1 MVSHQF
7 KDIVNV
13 TKSRSLG
20 QFILSDEGLIWR
32 PSADSSGSILVIKKD
47 QIKDMS
53 WCECATYAMLTVF
66 WTKTGEEEN
75 KQYDRF
81 DGFKVRDTEI
91 FETMV
96 EKVYQKELKRD
107 SLNSAGLNVGQV
119 SISKDKGTLQM
130 LYKEKIDIEVPLSGI
145 SQCVATGKND
155 IEIHFHE
162 DDTGPRED
170 EMLIEMKLY
179 VPPNDVGED
188 VSMELQQEIVSGA
201 GIERITGDI
210 ICTFSEDIGTFLS
223 PRGRYLVDM
232 YDTFFRMQGKTYEYK
247 IMYKSISRMFLLP
260 KLEGTAYAFVISLD
274 DPIQQGQQRHRHLV
288 LQLDVRD
295 ETIEVNLPKDVIK
308 EKYGDKISSEMNG
321 QLQDTV
327 AKLFKVLTGKKVF
340 VPGAFSSALQH
351 SAIKCALKTSP
362 GLLYPLGRSFF
373 FIHKPATFI
382 RFEDI
387 DYIEFQRYGGAG
399 SDQASRNFDLDVR
412 VRSVGGDSAQSY
424 LFSSIDKREYNNLLQ
439 FLNSKRIR
447 IKNLKTAVEAE
458 ARREEESAFSRAVDE
473 MEEESDDE
481 DFASGDEEPDSDSDS
496 DSDVSLASDVGIEA
510 TKGKGSDG
518 DEDEDED
525 DEDGEES
532 GKKRKRSSSST
543 AKEPKEK
550 KSTPKKA
557 KKIPK
562 RDPAAPKKVSLA
574 YHLFTQDMRT
584 EIKEKQ
590 PDLSFAE
597 MNKLLGV
604 RWAEASAEVKEKY
617 GKLQEKDQ
625 ERYDNEMK
633 DYTPAEGY
641 NKSGKLITETKPKAS
656 KKEDDGTEKKVK
668 KKKDPNAPKSAKNSY
683 SYFVKEQGAKIKE
696 EQPELSFGDR
706 NKLLGSKWK
715 ELSAEDKEK
724 YEALAKD
731 DKARYDKEMSTYH
744 PPKEIKTEA
753 APEKT
758 KPVKTKVKKEVKEEK
773 KREATDGNE
782 SSSSS
787 GSSSSGSGSSSS
799 GSSSSG
805 SASDSEDESK
815 PSEKKK
821 VKSRSSASSKGRK
834 K

>member
-1 MVSHQF
+1 M
-7 KDIVNV
+7 
-13 TKSRSLG
+13 LG
-20 QFILSDEGLIWR
+20 ELFNFRLLDQNSFFDTLYLLINYGHATRWPTHTTPDEGDEPSLADTARWNAERIRRPRGPIFGGCNEVDAPQFHPEMYFDKDPPHECFRIRLVCQLLDQSAEFLKKPNLSTRLCRFWMYFERYLLFKSYVPMEVEFIVDDTYDNLGSPVAERPRSYTEVCQRLI
-32 PSADSSGSILVIKKD
+32 PFEHQ
-47 QIKDMS
+47 QIYHRHDETEMY
-53 WCECATYAMLTVF
+53 ATF
-66 WTKTGEEEN
+66 EDEEE
-75 KQYDRF
+75 
-81 DGFKVRDTEI
+81 
-91 FETMV
+91 
-96 EKVYQKELKRD
+96 
-107 SLNSAGLNVGQV
+107 
-119 SISKDKGTLQM
+119 
-130 LYKEKIDIEVPLSGI
+130 
-145 SQCVATGKND
+145 
-155 IEIHFHE
+155 
-162 DDTGPRED
+162 
-170 EMLIEMKLY
+170 
-179 VPPNDVGED
+179 DVGE
-188 VSMELQQEIVSGA
+188 E
-201 GIERITGDI
+201 
-210 ICTFSEDIGTFLS
+210 
-223 PRGRYLVDM
+223 YDM
-232 YDTFFRMQGKTYEYK
+232 
-247 IMYKSISRMFLLP
+247 S
-260 KLEGTAYAFVISLD
+260 
-274 DPIQQGQQRHRHLV
+274 
-288 LQLDVRD
+288 
-295 ETIEVNLPKDVIK
+295 
-308 EKYGDKISSEMNG
+308 
-321 QLQDTV
+321 
-327 AKLFKVLTGKKVF
+327 
-340 VPGAFSSALQH
+340 
-351 SAIKCALKTSP
+351 
-362 GLLYPLGRSFF
+362 
-373 FIHKPATFI
+373 
-382 RFEDI
+382 
-387 DYIEFQRYGGAG
+387 
-399 SDQASRNFDLDVR
+399 
-412 VRSVGGDSAQSY
+412 
-424 LFSSIDKREYNNLLQ
+424 
-439 FLNSKRIR
+439 
-447 IKNLKTAVEAE
+447 
-458 ARREEESAFSRAVDE
+458 EEEDDDDDSGEDE
-473 MEEESDDE
+473 NEEDGE
-481 DFASGDEEPDSDSDS
+481 D
-496 DSDVSLASDVGIEA
+496 
-510 TKGKGSDG
+510 